1 MNIIH
6 SAVGAINESD
16 VTLASASNAVI
27 IGFNVRPT
35 PQAKQQADEE
45 KVDIRLHNVIY
56 KAIDE
61 IEAAMKGMLE
71 PTFEEKVT
79 GNLIVRETFHVT
91 KLGTIAGALVTN
103 GYIQRD
109 SGVRLIRDGIVIYEG
124 KLSSLKRFKDDVK
137 EVRSGFDCGLMIE
150 NYNDIK
156 VDDEIEAYVMEE
168 VPVD

>member
-1 MNIIH
+1 
-6 SAVGAINESD
+6 
-16 VTLASASNAVI
+16 
-27 IGFNVRPT
+27 
-35 PQAKQQADEE
+35 
-45 KVDIRLHNVIY
+45 
-56 KAIDE
+56 
-61 IEAAMKGMLE
+61 MKGMLE